1 MDTHTL
7 LLVAAICALWMSI
20 TCGCIAIYLLLS
32 RQGWTFAPSGAT
44 TPKRAAA
51 PTPEAPILF
60 NNEHASWEVTV
71 LFKSPSPAL
80 NERLS
85 LALASLDAVYEP
97 SAKAYKVAGDSSRT
111 PIQIENIN
119 VSGQLPSLTES
130 SVELPPIKGV
140 SIKITKSNQMLAPS
154 KLQLAKLVSLSKKLA
169 RLGGTVVD
177 AAQQP
182 ITKAGF
188 QAVIAGN
195 AKV

>member
-1 MDTHTL
+1 MDTPTL
-7 LLVAAICALWMSI
+7 LLVAAIGALWMSI

-32 RQGWTFAPSGAT
+32 RQGWSLAPRGAT
-44 TPKRAAA
+44 TPKRATA
-51 PTPEAPILF
+51 PTPEAPILL
-60 NNEHASWEVTV
+60 NKEHASWEVKV

-85 LALASLDAVYEP
+85 LALASLEAVYEP
-97 SAKAYKVAGDSSRT
+97 SAKAFKVAGDSSRT
-111 PIQIENIN
+111 PIQIENVN
-119 VSGQLPSLTES
+119 ASGQLPSLTES

-188 QAVIAGN
+188 QAVIAGK
-195 AKV
+195 AKL

>member
-1 MDTHTL
+1 MDTSTIV
-7 LLVAAICALWMSI
+7 LVAAICALWMSI

-32 RQGWTFAPSGAT
+32 RQGWTFAPNGANT
-44 TPKRAAA
+44 SKRATA
-51 PTPEAPILF
+51 PTPETPILL
-60 NNEHASWEVTV
+60 NKEHASWQVTV

-85 LALASLDAVYEP
+85 LALSSLEAVYEP
-97 SAKAYKVAGDSSRT
+97 SSKSFKVAGDSSRT
-111 PIQIENIN
+111 PIQIENVN
-119 VSGQLPSLTES
+119 TSGQLPSLTES

-154 KLQLAKLVSLSKKLA
+154 KLQLAKLVTLSKKLA